1 MVNEWTMLTRFCGI
15 DPDKTTILLSCM
27 DTDPF
32 PSSIIYV
39 HVNARN
45 TFNLFSIGYPRIHPA
60 ENTICAPDC
69 AHVQLMVVSQ
79 ISWLSVDNLSI
90 CAYPHGCFRKK
101 NIKFH
106 VCLNWMKLWFFFF
119 WLLSRK
125 FYHWK

>member
-1 MVNEWTMLTRFCGI
+1 MLTRFCGI

-60 ENTICAPDC
+60 ENTYMCTRLCTRTTYARF
-69 AHVQLMVVSQ
+69 A
-79 ISWLSVDNLSI
+79 
-90 CAYPHGCFRKK
+90 
-101 NIKFH
+101 NI
-106 VCLNWMKLWFFFF
+106 LAL
-119 WLLSRK
+119 RR
-125 FYHWK
+125 